1 MFNYLTPNRCAH
13 GSDRAALAPGSL
25 AFAMSPRPSG
35 LGSDL
40 RSAHLD
46 DWRFRLMFNYL
57 TPNRCAYGS
66 DRAALAPGSLA
77 FAMSPRPSGLGS
89 DLRSTH
95 LDDWRFR
102 LMFTYL
108 TRNRCAHGS
117 DRAAL
122 APGSLV
128 FAMSPRPSGLG
139 SDLRSAHLD
148 DWRFSYPLHSPVSML
163 VLCIPSS
170 LTGLFR
176 RPSDFP
182 TVKPADGPGLYKKP
196 ALRKMKGRF

>member
-1 MFNYLTPNRCAH
+1 MFNYLTPNHCAHGSDRAALAPGSLLFAMSPRPSGLGSDLRSAHLDDWRFRLMFNYLTPNRCAH

-46 DWRFRLMFNYL
+46 DWRF
-57 TPNRCAYGS
+57 
-66 DRAALAPGSLA
+66 
-77 FAMSPRPSGLGS
+77 
-89 DLRSTH
+89 
-95 LDDWRFR
+95 
-102 LMFTYL
+102 
-108 TRNRCAHGS
+108 
-117 DRAAL
+117 
-122 APGSLV
+122 
-128 FAMSPRPSGLG
+128 
-139 SDLRSAHLD
+139 
-148 DWRFSYPLHSPVSML
+148 SYPLHSSVSML

-182 TVKPADGPGLYKKP
+182 TVKPGFLGGLQISQLSNRLTGLVYKKNRP
-196 ALRKMKGRF
+196 FGK